1 MPDDEV
7 RYRGTLVIL
16 FEATSGDYI
25 QTATAAIA
33 EKITETFENRC
44 VSANTEVNS
53 IEIVEMAIIRV
64 PSRRARARTSDPTG
78 DLPRAPGGDRF

>member
-7 RYRGTLVIL
+7 RYRGTLVVL

-25 QTATAAIA
+25 QTATAAKA
-33 EKITETFENRC
+33 DKITETYDKHR

-53 IEIVEMAIIRV
+53 IEIVEMAIIRL
-64 PSRRARARTSDPTG
+64 PPRSARARTSDPTG
-78 DLPRAPGGDRF
+78 DLPRAPGGELF